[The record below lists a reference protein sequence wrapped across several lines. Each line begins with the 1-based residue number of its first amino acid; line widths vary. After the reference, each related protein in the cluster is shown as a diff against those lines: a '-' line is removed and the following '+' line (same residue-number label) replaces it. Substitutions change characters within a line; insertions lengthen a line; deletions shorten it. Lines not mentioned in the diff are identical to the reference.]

1 MTGSDQTIRG
11 ATSGGVLGAP
21 LLRGML
27 VNETAARS
35 MSGIHSELWREILV

>member
-1 MTGSDQTIRG
+1 MWLTGSDQTIRG

-27 VNETAARS
+27 VNATAARKQ
-35 MSGIHSELWREILV
+35 EA